1 MIKKCDNE
9 LLALS
14 KKEINEINKIQLNI
28 FKYFINIC
36 EKNDLKYYAV
46 HGTLLGA
53 VIHKGF
59 FPFDDDIDVAMPR
72 SDYDKLI
79 KIMQSEK
86 NAPYFLQSN
95 DIESDYPL
103 VFGKMR
109 DSKTTFIQPIL
120 NDFNI
125 NKGIYIDIF
134 PIDFLPQNKFV
145 ELILKLKGKLCT
157 IRIADR
163 FEKEKS
169 FFKKIVILI
178 SKLLIPKWNT
188 AIRMKNRLYSSCK
201 NSSYCMLYGGKNKE
215 SKILYDLF
223 GNGKVVEFEDI
234 NIRIPDKYEE
244 YLNIIYTDY
253 KNYNPAEK
261 LMRNID
267 EVEVSANIV
276 DTENSYVNYIADK

>member
-1 MIKKCDNE
+1 MKKKCDDG

-14 KKEINEINKIQLNI
+14 QNEISEINRIQLGI
-28 FKYFINIC
+28 FKYFINVC
-36 EKNDLKYYAV
+36 KENNLKYYAV

-53 VIHKGF
+53 VMHKGF

-72 SDYDKLI
+72 KDYDKLI
-79 KIMQSEK
+79 KIMQ
-86 NAPYFLQSN
+86 ADRVDYYYMQCN

-109 DSKTTFIQPIL
+109 NSKTAFIQPIL

-134 PIDFLPQNKFV
+134 PIDFCPRNKFF
-145 ELILKLKGKLCT
+145 ECILKIKGKICT

-163 FEKEKS
+163 FEKKKS
-169 FFKKIVILI
+169 IAKELVIQFSKI
-178 SKLLIPKWNT
+178 LIPKWNF
-188 AIRMKNRLYSSCK
+188 AMKIKNRLYSSCK
-201 NSSYCMLYGGKNKE
+201 ENDFCMLYGGKTKE
-215 SKILYDLF
+215 SKIRFDLF
-223 GNGKVVEFEDI
+223 GNGKIIDFEDI
-234 NIRIPDKYEE
+234 KISIPEKYEE

-261 LMRNID
+261 LMRD
-267 EVEVSANIV
+267 ENMVEVSANII
-276 DTENSYVNYIADK
+276 DTEKSYIEYIDN